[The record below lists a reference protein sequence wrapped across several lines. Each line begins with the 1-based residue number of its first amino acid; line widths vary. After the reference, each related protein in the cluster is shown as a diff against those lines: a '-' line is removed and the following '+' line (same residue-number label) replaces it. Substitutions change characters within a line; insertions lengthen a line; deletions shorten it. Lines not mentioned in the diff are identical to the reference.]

1 MAAATSATRSYKV
14 DRLTDTNYQPWRM
27 KMEIL
32 LEKQDLLTIADGT
45 TLQPDPA
52 DVAAVAAWKK
62 RDLSARLELLLHME
76 DAQTQA
82 VRTLTTA
89 HDIWK
94 RLESTYERKDV
105 SAQVNLLKKL
115 ITLTVEDTSDIA
127 KFTRIWR
134 LALDDI
140 LISGLAL
147 PENVQA
153 VLLLAALPQS
163 WQSFI

>member
-1 MAAATSATRSYKV
+1 
-14 DRLTDTNYQPWRM
+14 
-27 KMEIL
+27 MEIL

-76 DAQTQA
+76 DAQTQT

-89 HDIWK
+89 HEIWK

-115 ITLTVEDTSDIA
+115 ITLTMEDTSEMSQNSPA
-127 KFTRIWR
+127 TG
-134 LALDDI
+134 
-140 LISGLAL
+140 GL
-147 PENVQA
+147 P
-153 VLLLAALPQS
+153 
-163 WQSFI
+163 